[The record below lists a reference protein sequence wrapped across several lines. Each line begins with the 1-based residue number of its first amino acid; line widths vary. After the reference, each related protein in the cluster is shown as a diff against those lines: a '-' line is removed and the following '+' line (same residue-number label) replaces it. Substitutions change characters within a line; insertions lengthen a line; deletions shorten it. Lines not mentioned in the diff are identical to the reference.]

1 MAAIA
6 ECQEIEETRVVP
18 ALEEALQ
25 KLDTADQ
32 EMVLDLSSVRRVDTR
47 ALQALEALAA
57 AAEAK
62 GMKIALRGTSTEVY
76 KVLKLMKLAP
86 RFTFQN

>member
-1 MAAIA
+1 MATIA

-32 EMVLDLSSVRRVDTR
+32 EMVLDFSSVRRVD
-47 ALQALEALAA
+47 AQALRELESLAA
-57 AAEAK
+57 AAEGK
-62 GMKIALRGTSTEVY
+62 GVKIVLRGTSTEVY

-86 RFTFQN
+86 RFSFLA